1 MDKKF
6 CNQANAYLGTYSS
19 SSAVQADLGALHVYE
34 QLKQAIES
42 MQDALSE
49 QEGLLVLWQG
59 RAGDALKVS
68 HIGYFGQTFLVFGG
82 RDAQAV
88 EWSALLP
95 AHSAQVILKILSLGM
110 GETFHP
116 IGFIGH
122 ALKPQA

>member
-1 MDKKF
+1 MDEKF
-6 CNQANAYLGTYSS
+6 CNQAKAYLGTYPS
-19 SSAVQADLGALHVYE
+19 SSAMQAEPGALRVYE

-42 MQDALSE
+42 MQGALNE
-49 QEGLLVLWQG
+49 REGLLVLWQG
-59 RAGDALKVS
+59 RVGDALKVS

-82 RDAQAV
+82 RDAQAE

-95 AHSAQVILKILSLGM
+95 AHSAQVVLKIISLGM

-122 ALKPQA
+122 AIKPQG